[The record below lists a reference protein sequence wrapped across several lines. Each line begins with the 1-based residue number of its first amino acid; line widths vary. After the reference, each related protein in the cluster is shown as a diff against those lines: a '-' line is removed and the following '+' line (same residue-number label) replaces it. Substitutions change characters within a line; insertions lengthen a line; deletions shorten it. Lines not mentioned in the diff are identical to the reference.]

1 MQIPNT
7 KGSKKRG
14 VGPSS
19 TYMYGKHM
27 SLSCNMDSSLCLFSN
42 RQTAIRLRVQKSMTT
57 LPSVI
62 SAV

>member
-1 MQIPNT
+1 
-7 KGSKKRG
+7 
-14 VGPSS
+14 
-19 TYMYGKHM
+19 M